1 MILLYSLHAII
12 LNVIS
17 VTGLFRDDYVSLAQL
32 VEHRTFN
39 PRVMG
44 PRPIRNIAII
54 FM

>member
-1 MILLYSLHAII
+1 MILFYSLHAIL

-17 VTGLFRDDYVSLAQL
+17 VTGLVRDDYVSLAQL
-32 VEHRTFN
+32 VAHRPFN

-44 PRPIRNIAII
+44 PSPIRNIAII